1 MLFKKGSKLY
11 EDLYMQGLINENFGA
26 GFSSQVDYAFSIIA
40 GDSKE
45 PKK

>member
-1 MLFKKGSKLY
+1 
-11 EDLYMQGLINENFGA
+11 MQGLINENFGA
-26 GFSSQVDYAFSIIA
+26 GLSQVDYAFSIIA